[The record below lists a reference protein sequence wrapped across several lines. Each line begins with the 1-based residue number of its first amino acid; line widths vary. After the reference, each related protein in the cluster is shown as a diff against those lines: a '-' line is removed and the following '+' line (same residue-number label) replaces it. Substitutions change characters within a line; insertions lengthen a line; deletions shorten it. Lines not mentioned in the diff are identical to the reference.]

1 MYSWNDIKINVEGNN
16 TIFQDGIKKY
26 INAVYIHDY
35 EGEGDIKVTVC
46 DSTQTGIPPILK
58 TAKKVKSLVLNQ
70 GIELRLDIF
79 AYETQLWYIYR
90 DVAGVW
96 LDYAKNELVV
106 CLSNMPLDFEYANI
120 QLFFFHPLGA
130 MLENM
135 GFFRI
140 QGGCVSKDGESVL
153 LTGPISCEKSALA
166 LSIPIHDGKIIS
178 DDITFLYKDENGYHP
193 SSLSSLVKINAGSI
207 IRYYPEL
214 NLLHEAAHYEN
225 ETYFFMEDINNTR
238 PNETTLMRIVLLDK
252 IDKSLTDFQKIHPA
266 QILQQLFPT
275 TIHTSIDETAGS
287 KFVFMTDL
295 LNEIKVYKMPLLSD
309 IPTFYQKIQKLLNT
323 KA

>member
-35 EGEGDIKVTVC
+35 EGESDIKATIC
-46 DSTQTGIPPILK
+46 DSTQTGIPPIPK
-58 TAKKVKSLVLNQ
+58 IAKKVKSLVFNQ
-70 GIELRLDIF
+70 GLEMRLDIF

-90 DVAGVW
+90 DVASVW
-96 LDYAKNELVV
+96 FDYAENKLVV

-140 QGGCVSKDGESVL
+140 QGGCVSIDGESVL
-153 LTGPISCEKSALA
+153 LAGPISSGKSAIA
-166 LSIPIHDGKIIS
+166 LSAPTHGGKIIS
-178 DDITFLYKDENGYHP
+178 DDISFLYKDENGYHP
-193 SSLSSLVKINAGSI
+193 SSLSSLVKISAESI

-238 PNETTLMRIVLLDK
+238 PDKTTLTRIVLLDK
-252 IDKSLTDFQKIHPA
+252 IDKSHTDFQEIHPA

-275 TIHTSIDETAGS
+275 TIHT
-287 KFVFMTDL
+287 
-295 LNEIKVYKMPLLSD
+295 
-309 IPTFYQKIQKLLNT
+309 
-323 KA
+323 

>member
-16 TIFQDGIKKY
+16 TVFQDGIKKY

-35 EGEGDIKVTVC
+35 EGEGDIQATVC
-46 DSTQTGIPPILK
+46 DSAQTGIPTIPK
-58 TAKKVKSLVLNQ
+58 AAKKLKSLVFNL
-70 GIELRLDIF
+70 GIEIRLDIF

-96 LDYAKNELVV
+96 FDYAKNELVV

-153 LTGPISCEKSALA
+153 LTGPVSSGKSAIA
-166 LSIPIHDGKIIS
+166 LSMPIHGGKIIS

-193 SSLSSLVKINAGSI
+193 SSLSSLVKISAASI

-214 NLLHEAAHYEN
+214 NLLHEAAHYEK

-238 PNETTLMRIVLLDK
+238 PDETTLTRIVLLDNS
-252 IDKSLTDFQKIHPA
+252 DKNPTDFQEIHPA
-266 QILQQLFPT
+266 QILQQLFPI

-287 KFVFMTDL
+287 KFIFINDL
-295 LNEIKVYKMPLLSD
+295 LNEIKVYKMPLLTD
-309 IPTFYQKIQKLLNT
+309 IPMFYKKIQKLLT
-323 KA
+323 AES